1 LQINYGQFENRT
13 LDIWLKSSYDVSVKQ
28 MRLMAQKFLYI
39 LDYFVPQFQSEYGGL
54 LNVIAENDEE
64 CFDVVVEWDNE
75 TWTEYYS
82 KLRENIVRAQRFPL
96 LENEESRVAESFT
109 T

>member
-1 LQINYGQFENRT
+1 
-13 LDIWLKSSYDVSVKQ
+13 
-28 MRLMAQKFLYI
+28 MAQKFLYI
-39 LDYFVPQFQSEYGGL
+39 VDYFVPQYQSEYGGL

-75 TWTEYYS
+75 TWTEYYG
-82 KLRENIVRAQRFPL
+82 KLRENILKAQRYAL
-96 LENEESRVAESFT
+96 AEDVESAVVESFT